1 MDKLPKYFT
10 STKDT
15 YYAALKEEN
24 KRTEWP
30 NDVHMKT
37 ESHIDRTDGPEN
49 LKLYTGH
56 LVLASCHVENRQIRF
71 CSCRGEVKKCLN
83 KSGSMMKIFSV
94 RLALKTQIW

>member
-1 MDKLPKYFT
+1 ML
-10 STKDT
+10 
-15 YYAALKEEN
+15 LKEEN

-37 ESHIDRTDGPEN
+37 ESHIDLTDGPEN

-71 CSCRGEVKKCLN
+71 CSCRGEVKK
-83 KSGSMMKIFSV
+83 MPQ
-94 RLALKTQIW
+94 QIRVDDENLFCQASPKNTKVEGF